1 MEKQEVSVKEV
12 LEIFIRYR
20 IYDIDNAE
28 VNNKIQ
34 KLIDNLGKSEKICKN
49 YSVISKT
56 IYSLNE
62 IDFANLKIFFGIE
75 SEDHFSQFSNSS
87 PLGSKGKDNLQHF
100 WRHVVLS
107 CYQRQYIDS
116 ITKDVNENVS
126 KASEIME
133 NIEVELNKANDNI
146 ETVGKKFKTVT
157 QKANQAENKVN
168 GIYSEFVGIL
178 GVFTALSFALMG
190 SVQVFGNI
198 LKNIDTPTMGNIGYV
213 LIVGG
218 IYLILIYLIIMTLFI
233 GMKKVFDNKNSKYK
247 FNWIFTLC
255 IVTVSITLI
264 ILGIRL
270 V

>member
-12 LEIFIRYR
+12 LEIFIRYP

-198 LKNIDTPTMGNIGYV
+198 KD
-213 LIVGG
+213 
-218 IYLILIYLIIMTLFI
+218 
-233 GMKKVFDNKNSKYK
+233 
-247 FNWIFTLC
+247 
-255 IVTVSITLI
+255 
-264 ILGIRL
+264 
-270 V
+270 

>member
-1 MEKQEVSVKEV
+1 M
-12 LEIFIRYR
+12 I
-20 IYDIDNAE
+20 
-28 VNNKIQ
+28 
-34 KLIDNLGKSEKICKN
+34 
-49 YSVISKT
+49 
-56 IYSLNE
+56 
-62 IDFANLKIFFGIE
+62 
-75 SEDHFSQFSNSS
+75 
-87 PLGSKGKDNLQHF
+87 
-100 WRHVVLS
+100 
-107 CYQRQYIDS
+107 S

>member
-1 MEKQEVSVKEV
+1 MERQESSTKEV
-12 LEIFIRYR
+12 LELFIRYP
-20 IYDIDNAE
+20 IYGTDNDD
-28 VNNKIQ
+28 VNNSIQ
-34 KLIDNLGKSEKICKN
+34 RLIDALGANEEICKN
-49 YSVISKT
+49 YSVISKI

-62 IDFANLKIFFGIE
+62 QDFINLKIFFGIE
-75 SEDHFSQFSNSS
+75 GEDHFSHFSGSS
-87 PLGSKGKDNLQHF
+87 PLDSTGKDNLKHF

-107 CYQRQYIDS
+107 CYQRQYIES
-116 ITKDVNENVS
+116 ITKDVKKDVD
-126 KASEIME
+126 KFGT
-133 NIEVELNKANDNI
+133 EVDEAR
-146 ETVGKKFKTVT
+146 
-157 QKANQAENKVN
+157 NKVN
-168 GIYSEFVGIL
+168 KIYSEFVGIL

-255 IVTVSITLI
+255 IVTVSIILI
-264 ILGIRL
+264 ILGIGL